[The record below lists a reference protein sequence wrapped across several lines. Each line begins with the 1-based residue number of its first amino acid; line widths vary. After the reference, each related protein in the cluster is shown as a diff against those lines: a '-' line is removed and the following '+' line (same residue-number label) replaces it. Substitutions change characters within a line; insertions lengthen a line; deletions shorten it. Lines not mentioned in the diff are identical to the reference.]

1 MDELTVSI
9 KRINKILQ
17 KLKEEKVE
25 NVSFS
30 FLIGSLFPEA
40 YENIK
45 NSLLQERI
53 KGYQEAKE
61 EVINRL
67 QGFIDLEE

>member
-9 KRINKILQ
+9 KRVNKILQ

-25 NVSFS
+25 SVSFS
-30 FLIGSLFPEA
+30 FFIGSLFPEA

>member
-17 KLKEEKVE
+17 KLKEEKIE

-45 NSLLQERI
+45 NSLLQERV

-67 QGFIDLEE
+67 QGFIDLEK

>member
-25 NVSFS
+25 YVSFS

-45 NSLLQERI
+45 NSLLQERV

>member
-17 KLKEEKVE
+17 KLKEEKIE

>member
-17 KLKEEKVE
+17 KLKEEKIE

-45 NSLLQERI
+45 NSLLQERV

>member
-1 MDELTVSI
+1 MDELTGSI

-17 KLKEEKVE
+17 KLKEEKIE

-45 NSLLQERI
+45 NSLLQERV